1 MNCACFPATARLTLE
16 NGKSITMSELQTG
29 DKVQTGIN
37 IVCHSSRVKKACGS
51 ILFIVEENFEKDKS
65 CNTGRER
72 LIRSHSSARFCF
84 ELSRNSN

>member
-16 NGKSITMSELQTG
+16 NGKSITMSELQIG

-51 ILFIVEENFEKDKS
+51 ILFIVEENFEK
-65 CNTGRER
+65 RQI
-72 LIRSHSSARFCF
+72 L
-84 ELSRNSN
+84 